1 MILSGKELS
10 DNIKSQLAVQVAT
23 FPSRYGR
30 VPHLAVVLVGDDPA
44 SATYV
49 RNKGRAC
56 EKIGI
61 QNSTIHLPAE
71 TSEEAL
77 LEQIRL
83 LNEDEGVDGILV
95 QLPLPAHI
103 DELKALYAI
112 AREKDVDGFHPE
124 NVAALWRRRT
134 EPETNP
140 QYCVPCTPRG
150 IIRLLKAANVQIEGK
165 RAVVVGRSN
174 IVGLPT
180 SKLLLNENATV
191 SICHSHTVGLA
202 EITRE
207 ADILAVAVGK
217 PRFLT
222 AAMVKKGA
230 VVIVVGIDH
239 GEDGKLCGDV
249 DFEAVKEVASVIT
262 PVPGGVGPM
271 TICSLMENTID
282 CFINRQQY
290 MMNVNQ
296 KFTL

>member
-165 RAVVVGRSN
+165 RAVIVGRSN

-207 ADILAVAVGK
+207 ADILVVAVGK
-217 PRFLT
+217 PRFIT
-222 AAMVKKGA
+222 ADMVKKGA
-230 VVIVVGIDH
+230 VVIDVGIDH

-282 CFINRQQY
+282 CFINRQQ
-290 MMNVNQ
+290 
-296 KFTL
+296 

>member
-10 DNIKSQLAVQVAT
+10 DTIKSQLAVQVAT

-134 EPETNP
+134 EPDTNP

-207 ADILAVAVGK
+207 ADILVVAVGK
-217 PRFLT
+217 PRFIT
-222 AAMVKKGA
+222 ADMVKKGA
-230 VVIVVGIDH
+230 VVIDVGIDH

-282 CFINRQQY
+282 CFINRQQ
-290 MMNVNQ
+290 
-296 KFTL
+296 

>member
-191 SICHSHTVGLA
+191 SICHSHTERLA

-207 ADILAVAVGK
+207 ADILVVAVGK
-217 PRFLT
+217 PRFIT
-222 AAMVKKGA
+222 ADMVKKGA
-230 VVIVVGIDH
+230 VVIDVGLDH

-282 CFINRQQY
+282 CFINRQQ
-290 MMNVNQ
+290 
-296 KFTL
+296 

>member
-207 ADILAVAVGK
+207 ADILVVAVGK
-217 PRFLT
+217 PRFIT
-222 AAMVKKGA
+222 ADMVKKGA
-230 VVIVVGIDH
+230 VVIDVGIDH

-271 TICSLMENTID
+271 TICALMENTID
-282 CFINRQQY
+282 CFINRQQ
-290 MMNVNQ
+290 
-296 KFTL
+296 

>member
-10 DNIKSQLAVQVAT
+10 DRIKSQLAEEVAT
-23 FPSRYGR
+23 FPAKYGR

-49 RNKGRAC
+49 RNKGKAC
-56 EKIGI
+56 ERIGI
-61 QNSTIHLPAE
+61 KNTTIHLSAE

-83 LNEDEGVDGILV
+83 LNEDEGVDGVLV
-95 QLPLPAHI
+95 QLPLPEHI

-134 EPETNP
+134 EPELNP

-150 IIRLLKAANVQIEGK
+150 IIRLLKAGEVEISGK

-174 IVGLPT
+174 IVGLPV

-191 SICHSHTVGLA
+191 TICHSHTQDLGS
-202 EITRE
+202 ITRE
-207 ADILAVAVGK
+207 ADILIVAVGSAGLIK
-217 PRFLT
+217 ED
-222 AAMVKKGA
+222 MVKDGA
-230 VVIVVGIDH
+230 VVIDVGMNRD
-239 GEDGKLCGDV
+239 EEGKLCGDV
-249 DFEAVKEVASVIT
+249 DFQNVQKKASIIT

-282 CFINRQQY
+282 CFINR
-290 MMNVNQ
+290 MI
-296 KFTL
+296 

>member
-207 ADILAVAVGK
+207 ADILVVAVGK
-217 PRFLT
+217 PHFIT
-222 AAMVKKGA
+222 ADMVKKGA
-230 VVIVVGIDH
+230 VVIDVGIDH

-282 CFINRQQY
+282 CFINRQQ
-290 MMNVNQ
+290 
-296 KFTL
+296 

>member
-95 QLPLPAHI
+95 QLPLPANI

-207 ADILAVAVGK
+207 ADILVVAVGK
-217 PRFLT
+217 PRFIT
-222 AAMVKKGA
+222 ADMVKKGA
-230 VVIVVGIDH
+230 VVIDVGIDH
-239 GEDGKLCGDV
+239 GEGGKLCGDV

-282 CFINRQQY
+282 CFINRQQ
-290 MMNVNQ
+290 
-296 KFTL
+296 

>member
-83 LNEDEGVDGILV
+83 LNEDKGVDGILV

-191 SICHSHTVGLA
+191 SICHSHTERLA

-207 ADILAVAVGK
+207 ADILVVAVGK
-217 PRFLT
+217 PRFIT
-222 AAMVKKGA
+222 ADMVKKGA
-230 VVIVVGIDH
+230 VVIDVGIDH

-282 CFINRQQY
+282 CFINRQQ
-290 MMNVNQ
+290 
-296 KFTL
+296 

>member
-10 DNIKSQLAVQVAT
+10 DRIKSQLAEEVAT
-23 FPSRYGR
+23 FPAKYGR

-49 RNKGRAC
+49 RNKGKAC
-56 EKIGI
+56 ERIGI
-61 QNSTIHLPAE
+61 KNTTIHLSAE

-83 LNEDEGVDGILV
+83 LNEDEGVDGVLV
-95 QLPLPAHI
+95 QLPLPEHI

-134 EPETNP
+134 EPELNP

-150 IIRLLKAANVQIEGK
+150 IIRLLKAGEVEISGK

-174 IVGLPT
+174 IVGLPV

-191 SICHSHTVGLA
+191 TICHSHTQNLGS
-202 EITRE
+202 ITRE
-207 ADILAVAVGK
+207 ADILIVAVGCAGLIK
-217 PRFLT
+217 ED
-222 AAMVKKGA
+222 MVKEGA
-230 VVIVVGIDH
+230 VVIDVGMNRD
-239 GEDGKLCGDV
+239 EEGKLCGDV
-249 DFEAVKEVASVIT
+249 DFQNVQKKASIIT

-282 CFINRQQY
+282 CFINR
-290 MMNVNQ
+290 MI
-296 KFTL
+296 

>member
-71 TSEEAL
+71 TSEDAL

-191 SICHSHTVGLA
+191 SICHSHTERLA

-207 ADILAVAVGK
+207 ADILVVAVGK
-217 PRFLT
+217 PRFIT
-222 AAMVKKGA
+222 ADMVKKGA
-230 VVIVVGIDH
+230 VVIDVGIDH

-282 CFINRQQY
+282 CFINRQQ
-290 MMNVNQ
+290 
-296 KFTL
+296 

>member
-10 DNIKSQLAVQVAT
+10 DRIKSQLAEEVAT
-23 FPSRYGR
+23 FPAKYGR

-49 RNKGRAC
+49 RNKGKAC
-56 EKIGI
+56 ERIGI
-61 QNSTIHLPAE
+61 KNTTIHLSAE

-83 LNEDEGVDGILV
+83 LNEDEGVDGVLV
-95 QLPLPAHI
+95 QLPLPEHI

-134 EPETNP
+134 EPELNP

-150 IIRLLKAANVQIEGK
+150 IIRLLKAGEVEISGK

-174 IVGLPT
+174 IVGLPV

-191 SICHSHTVGLA
+191 TICHSHTQDLGS
-202 EITRE
+202 ITRE
-207 ADILAVAVGK
+207 ADILIVAVGCAGLIK
-217 PRFLT
+217 ED
-222 AAMVKKGA
+222 MVKEGA
-230 VVIVVGIDH
+230 VVIDVGMNRD
-239 GEDGKLCGDV
+239 EEGKLCGDV
-249 DFEAVKEVASVIT
+249 DFQNVQKKASIIT

-282 CFINRQQY
+282 CFINR
-290 MMNVNQ
+290 MI
-296 KFTL
+296 

>member
-207 ADILAVAVGK
+207 ADILVIAVGK
-217 PRFLT
+217 PHFIT
-222 AAMVKKGA
+222 ADMVKKGA
-230 VVIVVGIDH
+230 VVIDVGIDH

-282 CFINRQQY
+282 CFINRQQ
-290 MMNVNQ
+290 
-296 KFTL
+296 

>member
-56 EKIGI
+56 EKFGI
-61 QNSTIHLPAE
+61 QNSSIHLPAE

-207 ADILAVAVGK
+207 ADILVVAVGK
-217 PRFLT
+217 PRFIT
-222 AAMVKKGA
+222 ADMVKKGA
-230 VVIVVGIDH
+230 VVIDVGIDH

-282 CFINRQQY
+282 CFINRQQ
-290 MMNVNQ
+290 
-296 KFTL
+296 

>member
-30 VPHLAVVLVGDDPA
+30 VPPLAVVLVGDDPA

-207 ADILAVAVGK
+207 ADILVVAVGK
-217 PRFLT
+217 PRFIT
-222 AAMVKKGA
+222 ADMVKKGA
-230 VVIVVGIDH
+230 VVIDVGIDH

-282 CFINRQQY
+282 CFINRQQ
-290 MMNVNQ
+290 
-296 KFTL
+296 

>member
-191 SICHSHTVGLA
+191 SICHSHTERLA

-207 ADILAVAVGK
+207 ADILVVAVGK
-217 PRFLT
+217 PRFIT
-222 AAMVKKGA
+222 ADMVKKGA
-230 VVIVVGIDH
+230 VVIDVGIDH

-282 CFINRQQY
+282 FFINRQQ
-290 MMNVNQ
+290 
-296 KFTL
+296 

>member
-23 FPSRYGR
+23 FPSRYVR
-30 VPHLAVVLVGDDPA
+30 VPHLAVVLVVDDPA

-207 ADILAVAVGK
+207 ADILVVAVGK
-217 PRFLT
+217 PRFIT
-222 AAMVKKGA
+222 ADMVKKGA
-230 VVIVVGIDH
+230 VVIDVGIDH

-282 CFINRQQY
+282 CFINRQQ
-290 MMNVNQ
+290 
-296 KFTL
+296 

>member
-134 EPETNP
+134 KPETNP

-191 SICHSHTVGLA
+191 SICHSHTERLA
-202 EITRE
+202 KITRE
-207 ADILAVAVGK
+207 ADILVVAVGK
-217 PRFLT
+217 PRFIT
-222 AAMVKKGA
+222 ADMVKKGA
-230 VVIVVGIDH
+230 VVIDVGIDH

-282 CFINRQQY
+282 CFINRQQ
-290 MMNVNQ
+290 
-296 KFTL
+296 

>member
-83 LNEDEGVDGILV
+83 LNEDESVDGILV

-191 SICHSHTVGLA
+191 SICHSHTIGLA

-207 ADILAVAVGK
+207 ADILVVAVGK
-217 PRFLT
+217 PRFIT
-222 AAMVKKGA
+222 ADMVKKGA
-230 VVIVVGIDH
+230 VVIDVGIDH

-282 CFINRQQY
+282 CFINRQQ
-290 MMNVNQ
+290 
-296 KFTL
+296 

>member
-10 DNIKSQLAVQVAT
+10 DTIKSQLAVQVAT

-202 EITRE
+202 KITRE
-207 ADILAVAVGK
+207 ADILVVAVGK
-217 PRFLT
+217 PRFIT
-222 AAMVKKGA
+222 ADMVKKGA
-230 VVIVVGIDH
+230 VVIDVGIDH

-282 CFINRQQY
+282 CFINRQQ
-290 MMNVNQ
+290 
-296 KFTL
+296 

>member
-10 DNIKSQLAVQVAT
+10 DTIKSQLAVQVAT

-191 SICHSHTVGLA
+191 SICHSHTEGLA

-207 ADILAVAVGK
+207 ADILVVAVGK
-217 PRFLT
+217 PRFIT
-222 AAMVKKGA
+222 ADMVKKGA
-230 VVIVVGIDH
+230 VVIDVGIDH

-282 CFINRQQY
+282 CFINRQQ
-290 MMNVNQ
+290 
-296 KFTL
+296 

>member
-1 MILSGKELS
+1 VILSGKELS

-207 ADILAVAVGK
+207 ADILVVAVGK
-217 PRFLT
+217 PRFIT
-222 AAMVKKGA
+222 ADMVKKGA
-230 VVIVVGIDH
+230 VVIDVGIDH

-282 CFINRQQY
+282 CFINRQQ
-290 MMNVNQ
+290 
-296 KFTL
+296 

>member
-1 MILSGKELS
+1 VILSGKELS
-10 DNIKSQLAVQVAT
+10 DNIKSQLAQEVAT
-23 FPSRYGR
+23 FPAKYGR

-49 RNKGRAC
+49 RNKGKAC

-61 QNSTIHLPAE
+61 HNTTIHLPAE
-71 TSEEAL
+71 TSEETL

-83 LNEDEGVDGILV
+83 LNEDDGVDGILV
-95 QLPLPAHI
+95 QLPLPPHI

-134 EPETNP
+134 KPETNP

-150 IIRLLKAANVQIEGK
+150 IIRLLKAANVDIDGK

-174 IVGLPT
+174 IVGLPVA
-180 SKLLLNENATV
+180 KLLLNENATV
-191 SICHSHTVGLA
+191 TICHSHTKDLA
-202 EITRE
+202 QITRE
-207 ADILAVAVGK
+207 ADILVVAVGK
-217 PRFLT
+217 PHFIT
-222 AAMVKKGA
+222 AEMVKKGA
-230 VVIVVGIDH
+230 VVIDVGIDRTP
-239 GEDGKLCGDV
+239 EGKLCGDV
-249 DFEAVKEVASVIT
+249 DFESVKDKASVIT

-282 CFINRQQY
+282 CFINRQ
-290 MMNVNQ
+290 
-296 KFTL
+296 

>member
-207 ADILAVAVGK
+207 ADILVVAVGK
-217 PRFLT
+217 PRFIT
-222 AAMVKKGA
+222 DDMVKKGA
-230 VVIVVGIDH
+230 VVIDVGIDH

-282 CFINRQQY
+282 CFINRQQ
-290 MMNVNQ
+290 
-296 KFTL
+296 